1 MKKEDKESIWDIF
14 DYNEFASPTL
24 TTPGNILI
32 YSVFLLCMI
41 PLAIICLPFFL
52 AWLLIKSICYG
63 FHFVFTKKQY
73 RIPYKEFMFMDED
86 EREKRSNARLRIF
99 AKQIEP
105 TALQQIN
112 TLMEQAAFKDSKVRI
127 MPDVHAGKGC
137 VIGFTADL
145 GEKVIPNIVG
155 VDIGC
160 GMSWCELQG
169 DIDLEKFDQTVK
181 KFIPAGMN
189 VRTSSLTTHI
199 NLKDLYCYSKLKN
212 KEGYLERSLG
222 TLGGGNHFIEI
233 DRDEDG
239 KHYLI
244 VHTGSRNLG
253 KQVCE
258 IYQDI
263 ATNHCSYEKEMKEER
278 EQAIKA
284 LKENG
289 QQHLIQSTIDKIQE
303 KYKDKL
309 KMPKDLCYIEG
320 EDRENYLHDMRI
332 CQKWAS
338 ENRFNI
344 INIVCSIMQIPH
356 GEIIE
361 TIHNYI
367 GDDNI
372 VRKGAISAKKDEI
385 VLIPMNMRDGCII
398 AKGKGNPSW
407 NCSAPHGAGR
417 LMSRKQARDT
427 LSVVDFKN
435 EMNGIYTTTAD
446 ETTIDE
452 APMAYKPMEEI
463 IDCIGDTAD
472 ILKIIKPIYNFKASE
487 EGEKYDKKSRN

>member
-1 MKKEDKESIWDIF
+1 MKKQDKESIWDIF
-14 DYNEFASPTL
+14 DYDEFASPTL

-86 EREKRSNARLRIF
+86 EREKRNNARLRIF

-112 TLMEQAAFKDSKVRI
+112 TLMEQEAFKDSKVRI

-169 DIDLEKFDQTVK
+169 DIDLEKFDQIVK

-309 KMPKDLCYIEG
+309 KCLKTFAILRAKIEK
-320 EDRENYLHDMRI
+320 I
-332 CQKWAS
+332 
-338 ENRFNI
+338 
-344 INIVCSIMQIPH
+344 
-356 GEIIE
+356 
-361 TIHNYI
+361 
-367 GDDNI
+367 
-372 VRKGAISAKKDEI
+372 
-385 VLIPMNMRDGCII
+385 
-398 AKGKGNPSW
+398 
-407 NCSAPHGAGR
+407 
-417 LMSRKQARDT
+417 
-427 LSVVDFKN
+427 
-435 EMNGIYTTTAD
+435 IYT
-446 ETTIDE
+446 I
-452 APMAYKPMEEI
+452 
-463 IDCIGDTAD
+463 
-472 ILKIIKPIYNFKASE
+472 
-487 EGEKYDKKSRN
+487 